1 MNRKIKGLII
11 SIIAIMLII
20 IIGLYNKSNAVDIGN
35 ATQVTASTGAGA
47 TLCAGDGV
55 NAPNDT
61 FCVYHGPLVAGL
73 YNVVNHIH
81 IDGLQSDTFGQNLTL
96 NENGIF
102 GWILAQG
109 DNTPYITSHTAQLCR
124 YSDKQMAVYG
134 YFGAWR
140 DANGFSFPTNT
151 GTDTNTAWIA
161 AGQEYVNNNYGAA
174 TQASIS
180 DNTNTSKIQIDT
192 RKIDSGEYIQVGPF
206 NWNYSGNITALN
218 VYDQDN
224 KKVNASFGKFV
235 GTEFTVVSP
244 TQIPSGE
251 NIYVLVPM
259 NSNVE
264 RISKIEV
271 KVGKTSQKIV
281 ADVWTLSQGG
291 FQNLI
296 TTTAHPENTT
306 SEATLETGKNI
317 QLVVKLSGYV
327 WKDKIFGKTSTKN
340 DLFKDNLLDRNDEL
354 MDGIVVRLKDVDG
367 TTIQETKTA
376 KGDVYNLGGGEYE
389 FDKVLISK
397 LGDYYIEFEYGGLVY
412 SNVTK
417 HLDKNNGSKAVENA
431 TTRNTFNDGFQEVQ
445 NVSGNKGKTKS
456 NSLEY
461 TYKDYKSDLNNKESY
476 KITSDTKDAEYN
488 LLDVY
493 KQASDKSHLKY
504 INLGLYERE
513 QPDIELQKDVQNAI
527 ISING
532 TQHTYN
538 YADRFKNQGEYQNGF
553 NVGVKFEN
561 SRGKAEYTRPIY
573 KSDVSETTLSSDNQL
588 QVKITYR
595 IQVINT
601 STSIQT
607 QVNNIVDYYDSS
619 YWGSNVMVGS
629 SIDEH
634 GNVTGT
640 ENVTANT
647 GENSNGYTKLTIDT
661 TKLGKINSINGGYN
675 SSNNASGSTSS
686 GINANET
693 ADELSKKT
701 DLTEAEKALLQT
713 LQTAENDSSSKN
725 SKDVYVQFSM
735 NKEKIKSMLTD
746 NVNGSA
752 ATKPLEN
759 IAEVGS
765 YNVYD
770 ANGTA
775 TYAGIDV
782 DSAPGNTIPGTT
794 TTYEDDTDTAKSFRL
809 IANLTREISGTIF
822 EDATTDVGV
831 GNVREGDGKYDGGE
845 ASGGKDKPINEEVEV
860 KLTPI
865 AGTEGTTLNTK
876 TSNGEFNFADGY
888 VPGKYI
894 VTYKWGGTTYTVQ
907 DYKATV
913 FSDEAHTGQWWTQSD
928 RYSDATDD
936 YATREKIDNEMI
948 SVSNKENYTINKM
961 TSTTPEMDL
970 GVEENDG
977 YYTYNA
983 TEDTVTISGFNIKN
997 LDFGI
1002 ARRPKQD
1009 ISLTKNIKEVT
1020 VTLANGQVLV
1030 DHKSI
1035 EEIKTG
1041 KVSGV
1046 TYMGGSASHP
1056 NGYINILIDNE
1067 LLEGAKV
1074 EVTYVFVATNISEA
1088 DYRNEIYNKYGETFG
1103 KGKAGLYSNPITITP
1118 NKVVDYLDKNW
1129 GYEKDKNPSWEEIDK
1144 EELKQSVIENE
1155 VIYGANSNI
1164 GNVRILKTTD
1174 QNTLINKALGPK
1186 ETSSTEL
1193 YVSKV
1198 VTTSEDI
1205 NLGNETEILDIS
1217 KTGGSKLVSKLG
1229 NFVPGTTPKESNE
1242 NWAESTIVT
1251 PPTGS
1256 IQDFDTVLYISSG
1269 IAILIGLAAGI
1280 IIIKKKAI

>member
-20 IIGLYNKSNAVDIGN
+20 FLGLYNKSNAVDIGN

-161 AGQEYVNNNYGAA
+161 AGQDYVNNNYGAA

-206 NWNYSGNITALN
+206 NWNYSGNITSLN

-224 KKVNASFGKFV
+224 KNVNASFGKFV
-235 GTEFTVVSP
+235 GTDFTVVNP

-306 SEATLETGKNI
+306 SEATLETGKDI

-340 DLFKDNLLDRNDEL
+340 DLFKDNLLDGNDEV
-354 MDGIVVRLKDVDG
+354 MDGIIVRLKDVDG

-412 SNVTK
+412 TNVTK

-431 TTRNTFNDGFQEVQ
+431 ITRNTFNDGFQEVQ

-461 TYKDYKSDLNNKESY
+461 TYKDYKSNLNNKESY
-476 KITSDTKDAEYN
+476 IITSDTKDAEYN
-488 LLDVY
+488 LLDTY

-527 ISING
+527 VSING

-561 SRGKAEYTRPIY
+561 DRGTAEYTRPIY
-573 KSDVSETTLSSDNQL
+573 KSDVSETTLSEKNQL

-601 STSIQT
+601 STSLQT
-607 QVNNIVDYYDSS
+607 QVNNVIDYYDSS
-619 YWGSNVMVGS
+619 YWGSDVVVGTN
-629 SIDEH
+629 IEN

-640 ENVTANT
+640 DNLTVTA
-647 GENSNGYTKLTIDT
+647 GETSNGYTKIVIDT

-686 GINANET
+686 GINVNET
-693 ADELSKKT
+693 AEELSKKT
-701 DLTEAEKALLQT
+701 DLTETEKALLQT

-746 NVNGSA
+746 SVDGNN
-752 ATKPLEN
+752 ATKALEN
-759 IAEVGS
+759 VAEVGS

-770 ANGTA
+770 SNGTA

-782 DSAPGNTIPGTT
+782 DSAPGNATPGTT
-794 TTYEDDTDTAKSFRL
+794 TSYEDDTDTAKSFRL
-809 IANLTREISGTIF
+809 IASLTREITGTVF
-822 EDATTDVGV
+822 EDATTDAEIGK
-831 GNVREGDGKYDGGE
+831 VREGDGKYDGGQ
-845 ASGGKDKPINEEVEV
+845 GGNDKPISEEVEV

-865 AGTEGTTLNTK
+865 AGTEGTTLTTQ
-876 TSNGEFNFADGY
+876 TSNGEFNIADGY

-894 VTYKWGGTTYTVQ
+894 VTYTWGGTTYTVQ

-936 YATREKIDNEMI
+936 YATREKIDNEMM
-948 SVSNKENYTINKM
+948 SVANKANYTINKM
-961 TSTTPEMDL
+961 TSTTPEIDL

-977 YYTYNA
+977 YYIYNA
-983 TEDTVTISGFNIKN
+983 TEDTVTISGFDIKN

-1009 ISLTKNIKEVT
+1009 IQLTKNIKDVT
-1020 VTLANGQVLV
+1020 VTLANGQILI
-1030 DHKSI
+1030 DHKSV
-1035 EEIKTG
+1035 EDIKAG

-1046 TYMGGSASHP
+1046 TYMPASTSNP
-1056 NGYINILIDNE
+1056 NGYVKIEIDNE
-1067 LLEGAKV
+1067 LIQGAKV
-1074 EVTYVFVATNISEA
+1074 EVSYSFVATNISEA
-1088 DYRNEIYNKYGETFG
+1088 DYRNETFYKYGETFG
-1103 KGKAGLYSNPITITP
+1103 KNKSGIYANPVTITP
-1118 NKVVDYLDKNW
+1118 TKIVDYLDNNW
-1129 GYEKDKNPSWEEIDK
+1129 GYEQDKNTNWSELTQEQ
-1144 EELKQSVIENE
+1144 LKQYVDESTVIK
-1155 VIYGANSNI
+1155 GTNSNI
-1164 GNVRILKTTD
+1164 GNVRILTTD
-1174 QNTLINKALGPK
+1174 SLGKDANNNAIKLEPNA
-1186 ETSSTEL
+1186 SSTTQL
-1193 YVSKV
+1193 NVSKLL
-1198 VTTSEDI
+1198 TTSDDI
-1205 NLGNETEILDIS
+1205 SLGNETEVINVD
-1217 KTGGSKLVSKLG
+1217 KTGGSELVSKLG
-1229 NFVPGTTPKESNE
+1229 NYVPGSLKHEKDSFT
-1242 NWAESTIVT
+1242 AETTIVT